1 MGVGVGEE
9 EGGSTRTASRE
20 RGIGVSFFA
29 ERVGGRDEKRKRK
42 MGMVVRCI
50 FRGSVA
56 SAPINLY
63 RSSCPVLCI
72 LLEMQWL

>member
-1 MGVGVGEE
+1 MGVGVGVGEE

-20 RGIGVSFFA
+20 RGIGASFFA

-50 FRGSVA
+50 FRGCVA
-56 SAPINLY
+56 SAPINLQQPSY
-63 RSSCPVLCI
+63 PVLCI
-72 LLEMQWL
+72 LFET